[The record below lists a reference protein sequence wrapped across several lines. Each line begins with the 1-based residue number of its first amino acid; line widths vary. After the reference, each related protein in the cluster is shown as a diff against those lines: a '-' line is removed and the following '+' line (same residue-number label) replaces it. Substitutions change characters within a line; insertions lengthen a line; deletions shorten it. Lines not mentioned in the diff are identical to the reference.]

1 MRMKIMSINNK
12 TKPVGK
18 KKTKIKK
25 LKQRIKIIDHRLEV
39 MYKIGGLIVGLII
52 VPLCILLLWKLSTNP
67 PLYY

>member
-1 MRMKIMSINNK
+1 MG
-12 TKPVGK
+12 TKKP
-18 KKTKIKK
+18 KIKK
-25 LKQRIKIIDHRLEV
+25 LKQRIKILHHRLEL

>member
-18 KKTKIKK
+18 KKSKVKK

-39 MYKIGGLIVGLII
+39 IYKIGGIIVGLII
-52 VPLCILLLWKLSTNP
+52 VPLCILLLWKLSYIPT
-67 PLYY
+67 LYY